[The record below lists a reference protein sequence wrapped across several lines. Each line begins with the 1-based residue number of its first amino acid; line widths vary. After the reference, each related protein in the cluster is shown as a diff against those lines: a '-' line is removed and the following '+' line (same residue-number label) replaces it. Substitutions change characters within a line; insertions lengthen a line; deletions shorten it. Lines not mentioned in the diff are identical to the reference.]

1 MATLTVDLSSYD
13 YANSTAVENA
23 SYPFSNAFA
32 GSASTGDY
40 ARITVPTGANA
51 EVTSYYRFNL
61 SALPAGATINSIVV
75 KYKAKSSN
83 TSGMS
88 TRTIAVVSGTTVKG
102 TAQTLGTTA
111 TDDKT
116 FGQITGLSEAE
127 VRALGIKLYAK
138 RGTSGT
144 SNIRYIA
151 MYGATLTVDYTPAAD
166 RYYIKESGAWRQLSN
181 PTFYKKVN
189 GIWVLQSA
197 SPFSATGKYE
207 RKTLLPDA
215 YQQVDYLESD
225 GTAYIITNFTK
236 QPGVT
241 VDMTAQF
248 VSGIGALVGD
258 SGRAGCYAGCFSTT
272 GGYGLDSS
280 NVTGIASTTKATIKI
295 IFSSTSTTMTVT
307 TESTSGSCSVTDI
320 SHTALSNWY
329 WCVFA
334 SDQTGT
340 NRATAR
346 IWSVEFSGAF
356 NALLIPCYRKSDSEL
371 GFYDVVNNVFYTNAA
386 GSGSF
391 TTTTR

>member
-40 ARITVPTGANA
+40 ARIDVPTGANA
-51 EVTSYYRFNL
+51 EVTSYYRFDL
-61 SALPAGATINSIVV
+61 SALPVGATINSVVV
-75 KYKAKSSN
+75 KYKARISS
-83 TSGMS
+83 TSYIS
-88 TRTIAVVSGTTVKG
+88 PRTISVVSGTTVKG
-102 TAQTLGTTA
+102 TAQTLGAKA

-138 RGTSGT
+138 RGASVTT
-144 SNIRYIA
+144 QARYIQ

-166 RYYIKESGAWRQLSN
+166 RYYIRESGAWRQLSN

-189 GIWVLQSA
+189 GIWVQQSA
-197 SPFSATGKYE
+197 SPFTTTGKYE
-207 RKTLLPDA
+207 RKNLLPDA

-248 VSGIGALVGD
+248 VSGFGALVGD
-258 SGRAGCYAGCFSTT
+258 SGSDGCYAGSFST
-272 GGYGLDSS
+272 GYGINSS
-280 NVTGIASTTKATIKI
+280 AYTGIPRTTKATIKVV
-295 IFSSTSTTMTVT
+295 FASTSTTMTVT
-307 TESTSGSCSVTDI
+307 TESTSESCSVTDI
-320 SHTALSNWY
+320 SHTSLSNWY

-334 SDQTGT
+334 SDQTG
-340 NRATAR
+340 NKAAKAR

-356 NALLIPCYRKSDSEL
+356 SALLIPCYRKSDSEL
-371 GFYDVVNNVFYTNAA
+371 GLYDVVNNTFYTNAA